1 MAEGSSMKRVVTVSV
16 ETRIEINNCSVKEQ
30 STKISAF
37 INNKK
42 TYQDTSTKEKI
53 IDFGRCKNGI
63 ILPNNATVYCPG
75 VRRSV
80 LNLLYSGRWIRASKS
95 GINRIK
101 NDTDEQGNAYKSL
114 ASMIESIL
122 QDYKEG
128 NMDWLPKRLYNKFG
142 SLTGSNKKQVCYSV
156 FDGVN
161 VEKRTIKGDS
171 KMLERIHKEEKA
183 FYVEYLKQ
191 TAHLLRTDPSAI
203 GKSLPPRD
211 GLILQ

>member
-1 MAEGSSMKRVVTVSV
+1 MKRVITVSV
-16 ETRIEINNCSVKEQ
+16 ETRMEINNCSVKEQ

-80 LNLLYSGRWIRASKS
+80 LNLSYSGRWIRSSKQ
-95 GINRIK
+95 GVNDTK
-101 NDTDEQGNAYKSL
+101 NDTEEQGNVYKSL

-128 NMDWLPKRLYNKFG
+128 NVDWLPKRLSNKFG
-142 SLTGSNKKQVCYSV
+142 SLTGSNKSQVCYIV
-156 FDGVN
+156 FDGVR
-161 VEKRTIKGDS
+161 VEKRYIKGGK
-171 KMLERIHKEEKA
+171 KMLDRIHKEEQA
-183 FYVEYLKQ
+183 FFVEYLKQ
-191 TAHLLRTDPSAI
+191 TAHLLRTNPSAI